1 MSEPLVCAVCLVNGR
16 ESMVKRAVASF
27 RAQTYERKCIL
38 ILDSGWPRV
47 PIPACEGM
55 FLISGCEGDL
65 ARLSV
70 GRLRNTALVYALD
83 PLKADI
89 ICHFDSDDWSH
100 PNRIAEQVA
109 LLQSSAGP
117 RKCPK
122 CLGSDSRFKYHNGA
136 NYSCWGCNLCGRE
149 FSGAA
154 PA

>member
-65 ARLSV
+65 AGLSV

-122 CLGSDSRFKYHNGA
+122 CLIPSARSRHWWDRY
-136 NYSCWGCNLCGRE
+136 
-149 FSGAA
+149 
-154 PA
+154 